1 MAKKR
6 IVVRVNQY
14 GKDMEIRVPGHW
26 AEQGQE
32 VTITVRRFGHE
43 FRMLSHARGTCY
55 WRKVTAHQDILR
67 NMGVQDG
74 DRVVILNGPVRPD
87 ILFVGTREGR
97 HLLRVA
103 PVARELEL
111 GGGEGL
117 YHVEVRQLTVCGR
130 EASKRVI
137 PKVRHAFGELRPG
150 KVFTLPFREPGLY
163 QVRLADKLDADWVF
177 ERYLKLQG
185 SPKFL
190 HLTREETGRWK
201 IKGTE
206 LHFQGQKSI
215 GAKRIVLAT
224 STIDNRGHALA
235 IRAKLDDEGELAIDL
250 RYSTGLSRGDSNW
263 TEVEMFKVLHLGPSG
278 PHCIMIRYRTWGG
291 SSQAFFKYSGEEYV
305 KAFFN
310 LHQVGDAILQFIE
323 EAYEGVNICTL
334 QRGTHQTR
342 ATLRRV
348 HPADRVAGAWGLSDT
363 REIGAMAV
371 MIFRKLIEKSYVL
384 RSAFGIKEGWE
395 VEVDEQG
402 LNAGDRYFDVFVN
415 SEGGVIWLGEVK
427 SRWRRV
433 SDPNLSLSS
442 ALSEAVPATIR
453 RVRDVE
459 GKVKIVPNLGYAIG
473 MYITEDEV
481 LMRWTTVDL
490 TSRSD
495 SPLVAAKDTMTE
507 LRYREKAPTLRE
519 KPRNSTA

>member
-1 MAKKR
+1 
-6 IVVRVNQY
+6 
-14 GKDMEIRVPGHW
+14 
-26 AEQGQE
+26 
-32 VTITVRRFGHE
+32 
-43 FRMLSHARGTCY
+43 
-55 WRKVTAHQDILR
+55 
-67 NMGVQDG
+67 
-74 DRVVILNGPVRPD
+74 
-87 ILFVGTREGR
+87 
-97 HLLRVA
+97 
-103 PVARELEL
+103 
-111 GGGEGL
+111 
-117 YHVEVRQLTVCGR
+117 
-130 EASKRVI
+130 
-137 PKVRHAFGELRPG
+137 
-150 KVFTLPFREPGLY
+150 
-163 QVRLADKLDADWVF
+163 
-177 ERYLKLQG
+177 
-185 SPKFL
+185 
-190 HLTREETGRWK
+190 
-201 IKGTE
+201 
-206 LHFQGQKSI
+206 
-215 GAKRIVLAT
+215 
-224 STIDNRGHALA
+224 
-235 IRAKLDDEGELAIDL
+235 
-250 RYSTGLSRGDSNW
+250 
-263 TEVEMFKVLHLGPSG
+263 
-278 PHCIMIRYRTWGG
+278 
-291 SSQAFFKYSGEEYV
+291 
-305 KAFFN
+305 
-310 LHQVGDAILQFIE
+310 
-323 EAYEGVNICTL
+323 
-334 QRGTHQTR
+334 
-342 ATLRRV
+342 
-348 HPADRVAGAWGLSDT
+348 
-363 REIGAMAV
+363 MAV